1 MYLEGSLMYIK
12 ILECILMVD
21 RGILKDTKV
30 FECFFNAFGCIYY
43 VFHYICSTFQ
53 CIWKYL

>member
-53 CIWKYL
+53 CI